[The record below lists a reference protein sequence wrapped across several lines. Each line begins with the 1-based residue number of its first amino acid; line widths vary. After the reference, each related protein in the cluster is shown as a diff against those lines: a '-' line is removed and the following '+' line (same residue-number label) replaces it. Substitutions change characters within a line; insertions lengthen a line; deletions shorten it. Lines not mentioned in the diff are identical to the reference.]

1 MARKNTAA
9 VKEAIEVADAQL
21 NNFALPT
28 YTQLL
33 SLLLQ
38 GLTTKDRQNLD
49 ETLRRNP
56 GATDCG
62 DFVLMT
68 PAAWGAIKQ
77 ASEAIDA

>member
-1 MARKNTAA
+1 MSITKENIAIAA
-9 VKEAIEVADAQL
+9 ADGRLEKAG
-21 NNFALPT
+21 LPT

-33 SLLLQ
+33 ALLLQ

-49 ETLRRNP
+49 NTLRLNP

-68 PAAWGAIKQ
+68 PAAWGAIK
-77 ASEAIDA
+77 AAAEAIDA